1 LHLRLFI
8 ATLFIAALFLPR
20 TPAGTAQDSP
30 VKAKETPAAKVGEE
44 IISLEEVHRLL
55 QNELKQLD
63 RERHRLI
70 EEKLEQLVAQ
80 KLLESE
86 AKRRGMS
93 VDELIKQEVN
103 AKAAKVGDAEI
114 DAFIAQN
121 RSRLSQPDDPQLRLK
136 VWEHLNG
143 QKVNQQR
150 EAYIRSLRAKAGVTV
165 YIEEPAGAR
174 VEVDERKGFARGAKD
189 APVTIVEFSD
199 FQCPYCQAAT
209 ATMHQVMSQYAGKV
223 KWIFRDFPIPNLHPL
238 APKAHEA
245 ARCAA
250 EQGKFWEYHDLLFER
265 SPRLATADL
274 KQYARELKLSGE
286 DFDKCLDGGKHQ
298 AAVAADVE
306 EGSRLG
312 ATGTPTFFINGR
324 MLVGAQPIA
333 GFQKIID
340 GELAKKPAR

>member
-1 LHLRLFI
+1 LHLQPFI
-8 ATLFIAALFLPR
+8 AALFIAALFLSDA
-20 TPAGTAQDSP
+20 AGGA
-30 VKAKETPAAKVGEE
+30 ETPAAKVGAEV
-44 IISLEEVHRLL
+44 ISLEEVQRSL
-55 QNELKQLD
+55 QNELMQLE
-63 RERHRLI
+63 RERHRLL

-86 AKRRGMS
+86 AKRRGISM
-93 VDELIKQEVN
+93 DELIKQEVS
-103 AKAAKVGDAEI
+103 AKTAKVTDAEI

-121 RSRLSQPDDPQLRLK
+121 RSRLSQPDNPELRLK

-150 EAYIRSLRAKAGVTV
+150 EAYIRTLRAKAGVTV
-165 YIEEPAGAR
+165 YLEEPAGAR
-174 VEVDERKGFARGAKD
+174 VQVDAGKGFVRGAKD
-189 APVTIVEFSD
+189 AAVTIVEFSD
-199 FQCPYCQAAT
+199 FQCPFCQSAT
-209 ATMHQVMSQYAGKV
+209 ATMHLLMSQYAGKV
-223 KWIFRDFPIPNLHPL
+223 KWVFRDFPIPNLHPL

-265 SPRLATADL
+265 SPRLGPADL
-274 KQYARELKLSGE
+274 KQYARELKLIGE

-298 AAVAADVE
+298 TAVASDVE

-312 ATGTPTFFINGR
+312 ASGTPTFFINGR

-333 GFQKIID
+333 AFQKIID
-340 GELAKKPAR
+340 GELTKKPTR

>member
-1 LHLRLFI
+1 LHFKTFVT
-8 ATLFIAALFLPR
+8 ALFIAALFLVR
-20 TPAGTAQDSP
+20 AAGAAQQQSP
-30 VKAKETPAAKVGEE
+30 LSKETPAAKVGEE
-44 IISLEEVHRLL
+44 IISLEEVQRSL
-55 QNELKQLD
+55 QNELMQIE

-80 KLLESE
+80 KLVASE
-86 AKRRGMS
+86 AKRRGIS

-103 AKAAKVGDAEI
+103 AKTAKVTDAEI

-136 VWEHLNG
+136 VWEHLNS
-143 QKVNQQR
+143 QKVSQQR
-150 EAYIRSLRAKAGVTV
+150 EAYIRSLRPKTGVTV
-165 YIEEPAGAR
+165 YLEEPAGAR
-174 VEVDERKGFARGAKD
+174 VQVDAGKGFARGAKD
-189 APVTIVEFSD
+189 AAVTIVEFSD

-265 SPRLATADL
+265 SPRLSPAEL
-274 KQYARELKLSGE
+274 KQYARELKLNGE
-286 DFDKCLDGGKHQ
+286 AFDKCLDSGKNQ
-298 AAVAADVE
+298 TAVASDVE

-333 GFQKIID
+333 AFQKIID
-340 GELAKKPAR
+340 GELEKKSSR